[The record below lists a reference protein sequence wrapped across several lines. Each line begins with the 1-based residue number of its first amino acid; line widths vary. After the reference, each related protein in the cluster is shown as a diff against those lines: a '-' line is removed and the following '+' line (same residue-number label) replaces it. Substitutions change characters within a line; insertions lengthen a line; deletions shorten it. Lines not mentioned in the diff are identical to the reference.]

1 MNIISASY
9 GNDSLA
15 LIQLA
20 HELKWPNVI
29 VVYIDTG
36 WAGEGWHKRVDE
48 CEDYSQSLGFETI
61 RIKPSLMFADLM
73 MLKQGFPN
81 QRYQWCSGF
90 LKGLPFLDLLCE
102 RDPKCKATIH
112 IGKRRDESKER
123 ANTPK
128 RIPRSA
134 YHGDRK
140 LVHMLYKHSIEERDA
155 LIRRAG
161 FEPLPHRS
169 RECDPCV
176 NSNAGDFRR
185 LHQADIDK
193 TEALEHRVGKTMFR
207 PKRHNGAIGIKEVVK
222 WAGYGKGKYQPGQGD
237 LFSVGCGSFFGCG
250 L

>member
-20 HELKWPNVI
+20 AEAKWPNVL
-29 VVYIDTG
+29 VVYIATG
-36 WAGEGWHKRVDE
+36 WAGVGWDKRVHE
-48 CEDYSQSLGFETI
+48 CEAYAKSLGFQVV
-61 RIKPSLMFADLM
+61 RIEAALPFVELMK
-73 MLKQGFPN
+73 LKGGFPN

-90 LKGLPFLDLLCE
+90 LKGLPFLDLLEKC
-102 RDPKCKATIH
+102 DPKGKATIH

-123 ANTPK
+123 ASTPK
-128 RIPRSA
+128 RIKRSA

-140 LVHMLYKHSIEERDA
+140 LVHMLYKHSEKERDA
-155 LIRRAG
+155 LIRRTG

-169 RECDPCV
+169 KECDPCV
-176 NSNAGDFRR
+176 NANAGDFRT
-185 LHQADIDK
+185 LHQSDIEK
-193 TEALEHRVGKTMFR
+193 TAALENLIGKTMFR
-207 PKRHNGAIGIKEVVK
+207 PKRHNGAVGINEVVK
-222 WAGYGKGKYQPGQGD
+222 WANYGKGKYVPGQED